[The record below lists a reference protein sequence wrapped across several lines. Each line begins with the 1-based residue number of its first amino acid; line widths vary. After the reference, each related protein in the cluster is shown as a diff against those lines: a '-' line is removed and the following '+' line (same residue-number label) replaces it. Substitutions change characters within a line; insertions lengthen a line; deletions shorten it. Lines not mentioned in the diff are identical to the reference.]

1 MAIKRNSRLGIFYG
15 LLIYSIIFLSSCGG
29 GGGSKSHSS
38 LSTSS
43 SSNSSA
49 SSQPI
54 VQPDTTVQATQD
66 CSKESPYTLMIIGG
80 NRISSA
86 TLDTMVCTFF
96 EVYPKTAALLNPNAP
111 KTVFFEFKTN
121 LGFPAGASDGVITFD
136 ANWMNSYPLDTDIVV
151 HELTHVVQADLGK
164 VAGWIVEGTADYV
177 RDRYGLHNIENGWTI
192 PIRYI
197 PGQKYTDGYGTA
209 AAFFKW
215 VDAIYR
221 QEMNPVVVEIYKS
234 AATELYD
241 DKIWI
246 SLTGKDVDTL
256 WNEYK
261 NYPIA
266 PAFSAGVSVFLAAD
280 YRGREIKLERG
291 NYDLNDLL
299 SLAIP
304 DNEIASIKI
313 PSGYKIKLY
322 SDVNFAGEMLELTID
337 SPVFNEKYERKISS
351 LVVE

>member
-1 MAIKRNSRLGIFYG
+1 MAIKRNSRIGIFYG
-15 LLIYSIIFLSSCGG
+15 LLIYSLIFLSSCGG
-29 GGGSKSHSS
+29 GGGGHSS

-49 SSQPI
+49 SSQPV

-66 CSKESPYTLMIIGG
+66 CSKDSPYTLMITGG

-111 KTVFFEFKTN
+111 KTVSFAFKAN
-121 LGFPAGASDGVITFD
+121 LGFPAGASGDVITFD
-136 ANWMNSYPLDTDIVV
+136 TNWMNSYPLDTDIVV

-234 AATELYD
+234 AATGLYD

-246 SLTGKDVDTL
+246 SLTGKDVDAL

-261 NYPIA
+261 NHPIM
-266 PAFSAGVSVFLAAD
+266 PAFNTGVSVFLATD

-291 NYDLNDLL
+291 TYDLSELL
-299 SLAIP
+299 SFAVS

-313 PSGYKIKLY
+313 PAGYKIKIY
-322 SDVNFAGEMLELTID
+322 SGVNFSGEMLELTTD
-337 SPVFNEKYERKISS
+337 TPVLNENYVRNISS